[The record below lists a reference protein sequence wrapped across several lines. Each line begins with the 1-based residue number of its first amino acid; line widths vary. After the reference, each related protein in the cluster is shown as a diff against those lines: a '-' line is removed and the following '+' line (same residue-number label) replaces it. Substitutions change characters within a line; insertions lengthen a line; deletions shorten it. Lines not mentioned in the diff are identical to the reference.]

1 MYKNICTFNF
11 FLIKLVLVILE
22 GDESMPNMKNAIK
35 KVKQIKK
42 TTEFNRHY
50 TSTVK
55 NAIKNTE
62 KAIAKG
68 DKATAE
74 VNLKNTIKYLDNAK
88 VKGLIHQNK
97 VNREKSRLT
106 KKVNAM
112 EVK

>member
-42 TTEFNRHY
+42 TTELNRHY

-55 NAIKNTE
+55 NAI
-62 KAIAKG
+62 
-68 DKATAE
+68 
-74 VNLKNTIKYLDNAK
+74 
-88 VKGLIHQNK
+88 
-97 VNREKSRLT
+97 
-106 KKVNAM
+106 
-112 EVK
+112 